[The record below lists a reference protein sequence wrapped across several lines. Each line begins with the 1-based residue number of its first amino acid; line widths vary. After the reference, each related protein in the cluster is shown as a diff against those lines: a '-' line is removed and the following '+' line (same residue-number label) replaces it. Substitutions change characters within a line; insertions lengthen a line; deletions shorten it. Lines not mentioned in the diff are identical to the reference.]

1 MTSNPY
7 AKKFGASSRQA
18 RKDSE
23 AADLYSFD
31 PAAAANDLIAATIG
45 ANNGGNS
52 GAASSGNA
60 PGFGYDAHAALA
72 SQRQTQAG
80 GPGGPM
86 GVGGGDGP
94 RPMTSARGAGY
105 TSTAKKAG
113 GAAMG
118 AAFDPL
124 GQSSTLGPA
133 RPLEQRSHDSPEHA
147 ARDMER
153 EVNKKIEASAFAAQA
168 KNHALALEEAKAAAK
183 LERALCKHRED
194 NKLRDQINYDLTYA
208 VCFNL
213 ANCFAQSKLYTEAL
227 STYAL
232 VVKNKQYPQS
242 GRLRVN
248 MGNIYALQ
256 RKYPAAIKMY
266 RMAMDQI
273 GAVSRS
279 MRFKI
284 MRNIGLAFVKMG
296 QYQDAVHSFES
307 IADQAPDAQSAF
319 NLVVCYYALGEK
331 EKMRKGF
338 LALLNVPEYAQQEQ
352 EDEEEAEAAIVAAA
366 KAKSAVA
373 AAQSAGAPLPDKLPS
388 ASLLVDEL
396 KAERKARRKLTHRYL
411 HMAARL
417 IAPVLEK
424 DLAQGFDW
432 VIEQLKAPRAA
443 VQQGGNG
450 LSQSQQHSI
459 KPSVDN
465 TSTHAQLVC
474 FFVRGCCL
482 RARSLI
488 SVLLVCSRVCSW
500 VLFVC
505 SGFPSIS
512 MELEIAK
519 GIAFLR
525 RRHLT
530 DAIEVFK
537 SFETRDQVQGC
548 LDQAATNLAFLY
560 FLEGDLKSSGR
571 YAELAVKADR
581 YNAKALVNK
590 ANVLYSR
597 GELEQAKEL
606 YLEAIGVEADCVEAI
621 YNLGLAN
628 KKMGL
633 HRDALQ
639 AFKKLH
645 RILPRD
651 AEVVWHMANLHE
663 LMGDRADAITLFN
676 TLHSRVP
683 SDAKVLARIGT
694 LYTMEG
700 DDREARGFF
709 KASFDTYP
717 VSMDV
722 ISWLG
727 VWHVKAGAYEKD
739 EYAEAIEY
747 FERASEIEPGELK
760 WKLMV
765 ASCWRRMDKLD
776 RALAIYKAVHRADPD
791 NVECLRYL
799 CTICH
804 DTNDKDY
811 EEYAALFRKAERAAQ
826 IKAAEIAAQQQGANQ
841 GYMRGESGAQG
852 DGSPHDGDGHP
863 RAPDVSP
870 GNTSRALGGGSAARQ
885 PINHADG
892 FKPELSPAKQG
903 PTFSVGQGGN
913 DEWGEGLGDELLP

>member
-1 MTSNPY
+1 
-7 AKKFGASSRQA
+7 
-18 RKDSE
+18 
-23 AADLYSFD
+23 
-31 PAAAANDLIAATIG
+31 
-45 ANNGGNS
+45 
-52 GAASSGNA
+52 
-60 PGFGYDAHAALA
+60 
-72 SQRQTQAG
+72 
-80 GPGGPM
+80 
-86 GVGGGDGP
+86 
-94 RPMTSARGAGY
+94 
-105 TSTAKKAG
+105 
-113 GAAMG
+113 
-118 AAFDPL
+118 
-124 GQSSTLGPA
+124 
-133 RPLEQRSHDSPEHA
+133 
-147 ARDMER
+147 
-153 EVNKKIEASAFAAQA
+153 
-168 KNHALALEEAKAAAK
+168 
-183 LERALCKHRED
+183 
-194 NKLRDQINYDLTYA
+194 
-208 VCFNL
+208 
-213 ANCFAQSKLYTEAL
+213 
-227 STYAL
+227 
-232 VVKNKQYPQS
+232 
-242 GRLRVN
+242 
-248 MGNIYALQ
+248 
-256 RKYPAAIKMY
+256 
-266 RMAMDQI
+266 
-273 GAVSRS
+273 
-279 MRFKI
+279 
-284 MRNIGLAFVKMG
+284 
-296 QYQDAVHSFES
+296 
-307 IADQAPDAQSAF
+307 
-319 NLVVCYYALGEK
+319 
-331 EKMRKGF
+331 
-338 LALLNVPEYAQQEQ
+338 
-352 EDEEEAEAAIVAAA
+352 
-366 KAKSAVA
+366 
-373 AAQSAGAPLPDKLPS
+373 
-388 ASLLVDEL
+388 
-396 KAERKARRKLTHRYL
+396 
-411 HMAARL
+411 
-417 IAPVLEK
+417 
-424 DLAQGFDW
+424 
-432 VIEQLKAPRAA
+432 
-443 VQQGGNG
+443 
-450 LSQSQQHSI
+450 
-459 KPSVDN
+459 
-465 TSTHAQLVC
+465 
-474 FFVRGCCL
+474 
-482 RARSLI
+482 
-488 SVLLVCSRVCSW
+488 
-500 VLFVC
+500 
-505 SGFPSIS
+505 

-537 SFETRDQVQGC
+537 SFETRDQLAGC

-663 LMGDRADAITLFN
+663 LMGDRADALTLFN

-747 FERASEIEPGELK
+747 FERAAEIEPAELK

-776 RALAIYKAVHRADPD
+776 RALQIYKAVHRADPD

-811 EEYAALFRKAERAAQ
+811 EEYAALFRKAERNAAQ
-826 IKAAEIAAQQQGANQ
+826 KAAELAAQQQGGGAQ
-841 GYMRGESGAQG
+841 GYMRGEGGVTG
-852 DGSPHDGDGHP
+852 DGSPDDGAAGP

-870 GNTSRALGGGSAARQ
+870 GTTSRQVNRGGQQQQQQQQQ

-892 FKPELSPAKQG
+892 FRPELSPAKQG